1 MLSFI
6 SDDAPSPRVYAA
18 LGLAVGLGFLSKFT
32 FVVFLA
38 GLALAALSV
47 DRYRRVIRSP
57 GLLVAALVATLLVLP
72 FALWYV
78 GQGHDLGR
86 LYAREVRIEEQDAWA
101 EQARTGLVYVA
112 RLAASYLAPVGL
124 VLAVCFPT
132 IYRRLPPGAGGSPGG
147 RLLGWL
153 LAWML
158 AILTLAALVGGLGF
172 LKARWLIPAFFLVP
186 LYGLWRVERH
196 GVPEKRLAVFAVILV
211 LAEVAVVGT
220 LSVRVVGA
228 SLFRRPYRMSE
239 PYDDVATGLSR
250 AGFTRGTI
258 VAGFGTLAGNLAV
271 RFPDA
276 RVLHTEY
283 LDFRPPPGSAGQC
296 LIVWDRHRRW
306 RGGAGGP
313 RTARGRPAPRRR
325 AGGGAHGLGA
335 GRRGRG
341 ALPVRP
347 SPGPAGVLHPL
358 PRGGGPVPLTPEPAR
373 LRAQP
378 SSETINA
385 MRIGNVEVR
394 GLARLA
400 PMAGATNAPFRL
412 VARECGSGLTTTE
425 EMDAASI
432 LYETPH
438 AISATAYYP
447 AERPL
452 AMQLLGKNAEAL
464 AEAAARCEA
473 LGADVVDLNMGCPV
487 QRITGKG
494 KGAALMR
501 DMPATA
507 RILRA
512 MRAAIRV
519 PLTVKI
525 RGGWDDT
532 HLNAVEVAQ
541 MAEAEGVD
549 AITVHPRTRSQHV
562 HGQGAVDDHRR
573 GRRRGSHPGDRQ
585 RGRPLDG
592 GRAPHD
598 GGDRMP
604 VGHGRPRR
612 PRAALGVRRGATT
625 RCRRRPARVPGA
637 GHRPPRRPDQ
647 GALRRAVRAG
657 PDQEAPV
664 LVHRWARPRARVPG
678 RDLPG
683 QTPTRCG
690 RSSSATRRGRSAGT
704 QAALLETATA

>member
-1 MLSFI
+1 VTTRLTTPVAPDRSRWAWLWEPRGALALLLAWAGFHVLLRLVLSSALTADDAREAVLAQSLQWGYQARQPPLYNWLVWGTFRLVGPGLLALTLVKYATLVLAFWLVYLTARRI
-6 SDDAPSPRVYAA
+6 LTDPRLATLGAFSFLLIVPVSWTIHEALTHSVTVLAACAATVYALVHLGDAPSPRVYAA

-158 AILTLAALVGGLGF
+158 ALLTLAALVGGLGF

-186 LYGLWRVERH
+186 LYGLWRLERH

-306 RGGAGGP
+306 RGG
-313 RTARGRPAPRRR
+313 PA
-325 AGGGAHGLGA
+325 A
-335 GRRGRG
+335 
-341 ALPVRP
+341 
-347 SPGPAGVLHPL
+347 PGP
-358 PRGGGPVPLTPEPAR
+358 PEDV
-373 LRAQP
+373 Q
-378 SSETINA
+378 
-385 MRIGNVEVR
+385 
-394 GLARLA
+394 RLA
-400 PMAGATNAPFRL
+400 
-412 VARECGSGLTTTE
+412 
-425 EMDAASI
+425 
-432 LYETPH
+432 
-438 AISATAYYP
+438 
-447 AERPL
+447 
-452 AMQLLGKNAEAL
+452 
-464 AEAAARCEA
+464 
-473 LGADVVDLNMGCPV
+473 
-487 QRITGKG
+487 
-494 KGAALMR
+494 
-501 DMPATA
+501 
-507 RILRA
+507 
-512 MRAAIRV
+512 
-519 PLTVKI
+519 
-525 RGGWDDT
+525 
-532 HLNAVEVAQ
+532 
-541 MAEAEGVD
+541 
-549 AITVHPRTRSQHV
+549 
-562 HGQGAVDDHRR
+562 
-573 GRRRGSHPGDRQ
+573 
-585 RGRPLDG
+585 
-592 GRAPHD
+592 
-598 GGDRMP
+598 
-604 VGHGRPRR
+604 
-612 PRAALGVRRGATT
+612 AALGVALTGSEPVGVVEAPFRFAPAQVRRVYYILF
-625 RCRRRPARVPGA
+625 PEGA
-637 GHRPPRRPDQ
+637 GQCR
-647 GALRRAVRAG
+647 
-657 PDQEAPV
+657 
-664 LVHRWARPRARVPG
+664 
-678 RDLPG
+678 
-683 QTPTRCG
+683 
-690 RSSSATRRGRSAGT
+690 
-704 QAALLETATA
+704 